1 MEITNSTIQFEIVAF
16 LGAAVLIAI
25 GVHDGDLATTGIG
38 ILGGFLGAG
47 ATVKAAQ
54 KGGINPDDFEIL
66 KAAKTVNNTGVTVS
80 NQADSEQEDPD
91 AEETEENTEK
101 PAEETEEAPK
111 TDETETVNNDSDSG
125 TGSTIETPA
134 GEDTESTT
142 PAVNLDQNMVTV
154 TLTKEQ
160 AAAVN
165 TILNASDDQKA
176 E

>member
-1 MEITNSTIQFEIVAF
+1 MEITNSTIQFEVIAF

-25 GVHDGDLATTGIG
+25 GVHNSDLAMTGIG

-47 ATVKAAQ
+47 ATVKSAQ
-54 KGGINPDDFEIL
+54 KGSANPEDFAIL
-66 KAAKTVNNTGVTVS
+66 NAAKTINTADLKVS

-91 AEETEENTEK
+91 AEETEENNSE
-101 PAEETEEAPK
+101 PADETSETPKTEEAK
-111 TDETETVNNDSDSG
+111 TADNDSDSG
-125 TGSTIETPA
+125 TGSTSEKPVA
-134 GEDTESTT
+134 EDTESTT
-142 PAVNLDQNMVTV
+142 PAVNQDPAMVTV

-165 TILNASDDQKA
+165 TILNTSNDQKA